1 MVRDNKKIDLQNRKA
16 KAAALGQRWHG
27 SDLKKIDNWAKTNS
41 VTRSEAI
48 LNLFELGQL
57 KTKKKKK

>member
-1 MVRDNKKIDLQNRKA
+1 MENDNNKTDMQNR

-27 SDLKKIDNWAKTNS
+27 SDLKKIDKWAKANG

-48 LNLFELGQL
+48 LHLFEIGQL
-57 KTKKKKK
+57 KTKTKKK